1 MWVQGVSLHE
11 LFLANLPQLRSCNVL
26 GYLRGARL
34 IVL

>member
-1 MWVQGVSLHE
+1 MWVQELSLHE

-26 GYLRGARL
+26 GHLREARL